1 MSIVIPSVAQGQALF
16 EGTQAF
22 YQHDDATDSK
32 DSGGIYD
39 HNVVEFA
46 ATEAESWCD
55 WFRYVNSILSGGT
68 PTVPEAASAA
78 VTLPNQV
85 YTNEGAT
92 SEITLT
98 LPTAAASKGPFIFYC
113 QDADGIKIQA
123 GAGDTIRIGG
133 NMSSVAGYAASSVI
147 GSSVTI
153 VGINPTEWV
162 ALTSI
167 GLWNVA

>member
-1 MSIVIPSVAQGQALF
+1 MSIVTPNPTQGEDLF
-16 EGTQAF
+16 DGSQAF
-22 YQHDDATDSK
+22 YDHDDATDSK
-32 DSGGIYD
+32 DAGGVYS
-39 HNVVEFA
+39 HNATEFS

-55 WFRYVNSILSGGT
+55 WFRYVNSLLSGGT

-78 VTLPNQV
+78 VTLPNKV

-92 SEITLT
+92 AEVVLT

-123 GAGDTIRIGG
+123 GAGDTIRVGS
-133 NMSSVAGYAASSVI
+133 NVSTVAGYAASSAI

-153 VGINPTEWV
+153 VGINATEWV